1 MVARGDL
8 GVELGPEKVPLWQK
22 RIIEE
27 TNKRGKIVITATQ
40 MLESMITQ
48 PRPTRAEGFDV
59 ANAVLDATD
68 ALMLSG
74 ETPSGLYPVEAV
86 KTMARIIDEIEKSAY
101 YRANVEIPEIQLA
114 VSAN

>member
-40 MLESMITQ
+40 MLESMITAAAADARRGIRRRERGARR
-48 PRPTRAEGFDV
+48 RPMR
-59 ANAVLDATD
+59 
-68 ALMLSG
+68 
-74 ETPSGLYPVEAV
+74 
-86 KTMARIIDEIEKSAY
+86 
-101 YRANVEIPEIQLA
+101 
-114 VSAN
+114 

>member
-1 MVARGDL
+1 
-8 GVELGPEKVPLWQK
+8 PLWQK

-48 PRPTRAEGFDV
+48 PRPTRAEASDV

-74 ETPSGLYPVEAV
+74 ETASGQYPVDAV
-86 KTMARIIDEIEKSAY
+86 RTMARIIDEIERSAY
-101 YRANVEIPEIQLA
+101 YRANQEVPHIALEI
-114 VSAN
+114 SANAIAHA